1 MSAPLNQP
9 NYAATGDQPN
19 PTPEDPRFTAQGTY
33 VQSVYNDLSA
43 TGINDAPGTELP
55 ALSSQLGED
64 NYAPGRIADGGDVD
78 RHIYPDEYH
87 GPHYGEVGPRPFP
100 N

>member
-9 NYAATGDQPN
+9 TDHTN

-33 VQSVYNDLSA
+33 VQGTYNDLSG
-43 TGINDAPGTELP
+43 TGINDAPASALP
-55 ALSSQLGED
+55 APTD
-64 NYAPGRIADGGDVD
+64 NLAEQDYAPGRFASGGDVD
-78 RHIYPDEYH
+78 RHIYPDDYH